1 MRPALKTIVNV
12 SVLLLT
18 LSSPDESSVTYEI
31 GFLMLQMW
39 DDPRIEFRDGG
50 RHKYLNALMHADM
63 LWMPDTYFIKH
74 GEFKYPLDRFDPVH
88 IALKIFPNG
97 SVIYVTRRNMIL
109 TCEGNLKIFP
119 FDSPKCFFAI
129 ESSK

>member
-1 MRPALKTIVNV
+1 LKVKTTVNV

-31 GFLMLQMW
+31 GFLMHQMW
-39 DDPRIEFRDGG
+39 DDPRVRYEDGG
-50 RHKYLNALMHADM
+50 KHKYLNALMHAEM
-63 LWMPDTYFIKH
+63 LWMADTYFIKH

-97 SVIYVTRRNMIL
+97 TVLYTTRS
-109 TCEGNLKIFP
+109 
-119 FDSPKCFFAI
+119 D
-129 ESSK
+129 ESQ